1 VTGFDIIFF
10 WVARMIMAGLKLTD
24 KIPFAEIYITGL
36 IRDAHGQ
43 KMSKSKGN
51 VLDPIDLIDGIDVE
65 TLVQKRTQGL
75 MQPEMLERITRQT
88 RKEFADGIKSYG
100 ADALRFTFCALASTS
115 RDINFSFGRLEGCR
129 NFCNKLWNATR
140 FVLQKVEGEVLN
152 CHSEAEGRRILSVC
166 SLRSFGRKLPQDDM
180 VNRWILSR
188 LQKTIEKV
196 HQHFASYRFDLLA
209 QELYDFTW
217 HEYCDWYLELT
228 KPILAG
234 DNKEIKAATRY
245 TLIYVLETLLRL
257 LHPIIPFVTEEL
269 WQTVAP
275 LANVKGKTIM
285 LAAYPEFD
293 KTQINEEA
301 EKELEWIKKVVVGI
315 RTIRSEMNV
324 APGKKIPVLLNQGTQ
339 QDKKLVAKHE
349 LSITT
354 LAKLESINWLEDVE
368 TKLNAATALVG
379 EMEILIPLAG
389 LIDVAEE
396 TARLNKEIAKLEKEL
411 EKIKQK
417 LQNKNFIAK
426 APENIVAQ
434 EQQRQNEVA
443 KALAKLQGQ
452 LKGLL

>member
-1 VTGFDIIFF
+1 
-10 WVARMIMAGLKLTD
+10 MIMSGLKLTG
-24 KIPFAEIYITGL
+24 KIPFAEVYITGL

-65 TLVQKRTQGL
+65 KLVQKRTQGL
-75 MQPEMLERITRQT
+75 MQPEMLENITRRT
-88 RKEFADGIKSYG
+88 HAEFADGIKSYG

-115 RDINFSFGRLEGCR
+115 RDINFNFGRLEGCR

-140 FVLQKVEGEVLN
+140 YVLQKVTDG
-152 CHSEAEGRRILSVC
+152 CHSEAEGRRILSA
-166 SLRSFGRKLPQDDM
+166 SRLRSFGRKLPQDDM
-180 VNRWILSR
+180 INRWILSR
-188 LQKTIEKV
+188 LQRTIEKV

-234 DNKEIKAATRY
+234 DNEEVKAATRY

-257 LHPIIPFVTEEL
+257 LHPIIPFITEEL
-269 WQTVAP
+269 WQEVAP

-285 LAAYPEFD
+285 LADYPEFD
-293 KTQINEEA
+293 KTQIDEGA
-301 EKELEWIKKVVVGI
+301 EKELAWIKAVIIGI

-324 APGKKIPVLLNQGTQ
+324 LPAKKIPVLLNHGTQ

-349 LSITT
+349 LSIAT

-368 TKLNAATALVG
+368 TKLNAATVLVG

-389 LIDVAEE
+389 LIDLAEE
-396 TARLNKEIAKLEKEL
+396 TVRLNKEIGKLEKEL
-411 EKIKQK
+411 EKTKQK
-417 LQNKNFIAK
+417 LQNKNFVAK
-426 APENIVAQ
+426 APKDVVAK
-434 EQQRQNEVA
+434 EQQRQDEVA
-443 KALAKLQGQ
+443 KALAKLQNK